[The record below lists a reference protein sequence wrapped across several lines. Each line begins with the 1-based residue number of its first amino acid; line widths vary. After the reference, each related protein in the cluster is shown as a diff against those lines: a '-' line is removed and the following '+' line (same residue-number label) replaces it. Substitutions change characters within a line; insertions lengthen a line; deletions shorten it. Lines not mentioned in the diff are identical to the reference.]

1 MFIFED
7 VRALIMNDVKIFQKF
22 ILIAQKKRVDVL
34 QVVQYG

>member
-7 VRALIMNDVKIFQKF
+7 VRARIMKDVKIFQKF